1 MNSITQKNFRRT
13 LLSIKTA
20 DGKKAALSH
29 ACALFALEQAVI
41 HGNSNFMN
49 DLMGALHVSSRV
61 QSLEAW
67 FLHYGKGIVQRDQD
81 KSLKAKGPKKDEI
94 RTMPANILPFWEL
107 TKEESGEVQALKI
120 DVQTQVKA
128 LIGRIR
134 GNIKKATEEGR
145 PVDVT
150 HGEMLEKL
158 EGLLVAS

>member
-1 MNSITQKNFRRT
+1 MNSITQKNFKRT

-20 DGKKAALSH
+20 DGKKAVLSH

-49 DLMGALHVSSRV
+49 ELMGALHVSSRV
-61 QSLEAW
+61 QSLKAW
-67 FLHYGKGIVQRDQD
+67 FLHYGKGIVHLDKD

-134 GNIKKATEEGR
+134 GNIKKATDEGR

>member
-1 MNSITQKNFRRT
+1 MNITQKNFKRT

-20 DGKKAALSH
+20 DGKKATLSH
-29 ACALFALEQAVI
+29 ACALFALEQAVV

-49 DLMGALHVSSRV
+49 ELMGALHVSSRV
-61 QSLEAW
+61 QSLKAW
-67 FLHYGKGIVQRDQD
+67 FLHYGKGIVHLDKD

-94 RTMPANILPFWEL
+94 RTMPANILPFWEF

-128 LIGRIR
+128 LIVRIR
-134 GNIKKATEEGR
+134 GNIKKATDEGR

-150 HGEMLEKL
+150 SGEMLEKL